1 MNASLDKALVLDN
14 VNGTHTYTGTYN
26 KIPVDILNIDTNKQ
40 DTQTCLC
47 LLCSLP
53 VLSNGVRVVHFVL
66 SCVCMYLV
74 PCCDIRYDIKWCS
87 VRLYGTPSLPPVL
100 VPCCDIRYDIKR
112 CSVHL
117 YGTPSLPPVLVPCC
131 DIRYDIK
138 RRSVRLKRCSV
149 HLYGTPSLP
158 PVISIVCVCLVVCC
172 VLFVFVLCLLC
183 QLLLVSL
190 DCSFLIGP

>member
-74 PCCDIRYDIKWCS
+74 PCCDIRYDIKRRS
-87 VRLYGTPSLPPVL
+87 VRL
-100 VPCCDIRYDIKR
+100 KR

-172 VLFVFVLCLLC
+172 DLFVFVLCLLC

>member
-74 PCCDIRYDIKWCS
+74 PCCDIRYDIK
-87 VRLYGTPSLPPVL
+87 
-100 VPCCDIRYDIKR
+100 
-112 CSVHL
+112 
-117 YGTPSLPPVLVPCC
+117 
-131 DIRYDIK
+131 

-172 VLFVFVLCLLC
+172 DLFVFVLCLLC

>member
-74 PCCDIRYDIKWCS
+74 PCCDIRYDIK
-87 VRLYGTPSLPPVL
+87 
-100 VPCCDIRYDIKR
+100 
-112 CSVHL
+112 
-117 YGTPSLPPVLVPCC
+117 
-131 DIRYDIK
+131 
-138 RRSVRLKRCSV
+138 RRSVRLQRCSV